1 MFLFAPG
8 VRLGHRGARFNF
20 TAIPGIWTRKKEWLI
35 MRTIRLLLVVL
46 LGIAAGMPARS
57 NAQETRSP
65 GAVFVMTNAA
75 DRNEIIAYKRSG
87 DGSLQEGRR
96 FPTGGRGSGGT
107 TDPLGSQGSLTLTQD
122 HSILL
127 AVNAGSGN
135 ISVFRVHGADLSLVD
150 RVPCGGSEPVAVAQ
164 HGNLVYVVNAGGTS
178 NVTGFR
184 LDQNGRLRPIP
195 DSIAFLSTGN
205 SGAASLSFSP
215 DGQFLLVTEKLTNS
229 IDAFHVQIDGT
240 LGPIVTNPSVGPGA
254 FAVLFAPNGAALV
267 SETGPTGGHNASAIS
282 SYVVAA
288 NGTLSAISV
297 SVPTLGAATCW
308 QAVTPDGRF
317 VYTSNAGSATIS
329 GFSIA
334 ANGVLTPLSGTVVA
348 TLPSG
353 STNLDI
359 AISADGKFLYTMNS
373 GTGTVNIFG
382 INQDGTLT
390 SLGDFGGLSA
400 SAGMNGIA
408 AI

>member
-1 MFLFAPG
+1 M
-8 VRLGHRGARFNF
+8 
-20 TAIPGIWTRKKEWLI
+20 K
-35 MRTIRLLLVVL
+35 TIRLLFIVM
-46 LGIAAGMPARS
+46 LGIAAGLPATS
-57 NAQETRSP
+57 QAQESRSS

-75 DRNEIIAYKRSG
+75 DRNEIIAYKRNA
-87 DGSLQEGRR
+87 DGSLEEGRS

-127 AVNAGSGN
+127 AVNAGSGD
-135 ISVFRVHGADLSLVD
+135 ISVFRVHGANLSLVD

-164 HGNLVYVVNAGGTS
+164 HGNLVYVLNAGGTS

-184 LDQNGRLRPIP
+184 LDQNGELRAIP

-215 DGQFLLVTEKLTNS
+215 DGQFLLVTEKLTNN
-229 IDAFHVQIDGT
+229 IDAFHIQIHGT
-240 LGPIVTNPSVGPGA
+240 LGPIVINPSAGPGA

-267 SETGPTGGHNASAIS
+267 SETGPTGGHSAAAIS
-282 SYVVAA
+282 SYAVAA
-288 NGTLSAISV
+288 NGTLSAVSA
-297 SVPTLGAATCW
+297 SVPTQGAATCW

-317 VYTSNAGSATIS
+317 VYTSNSGSSTIS

-334 ANGVLTPLSGTVVA
+334 TNGALTPLSGTVVA

-382 INQDGTLT
+382 INQDGSLT
-390 SLGDFGGLSA
+390 SLGDIGGLS
-400 SAGMNGIA
+400 STAGMNGIA